1 VAERRGHS
9 SQEPEGEHDEAGYQ
23 QGEGEVEGMSEH
35 GRENIVVSA
44 GISLIASANLLRS
57 QATGC
62 DLYGFSC
69 ENWKRP
75 AAEIDDLMGL
85 LWSSEFYAWRAV

>member
-1 VAERRGHS
+1 MEIVAS
-9 SQEPEGEHDEAGYQ
+9 ACLA
-23 QGEGEVEGMSEH
+23 
-35 GRENIVVSA
+35 IVVSA

-62 DLYGFSC
+62 DLYGFSS

-85 LWSSEFYAWRAV
+85 FRLHLVNADSQAWQMISTI